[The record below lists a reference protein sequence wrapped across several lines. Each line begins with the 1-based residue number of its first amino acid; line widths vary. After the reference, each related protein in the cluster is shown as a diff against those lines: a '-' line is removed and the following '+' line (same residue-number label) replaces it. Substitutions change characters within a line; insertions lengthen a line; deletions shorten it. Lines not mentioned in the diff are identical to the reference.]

1 MRARSTR
8 AAAASATLF
17 PAIAKEAPGEHTALA
32 RVRARS
38 PSVQPVAELW
48 AALHLSHPGGTQ
60 LAHLARRAQ
69 RFTPRVSLERP
80 DGLLL
85 EVRGSLHL
93 FGEAAGLREAL
104 LKMCGE
110 LRLEASLAF
119 APTPL
124 AALVM
129 ARACKAAQ
137 VMERAELVG
146 KLAELALGTLRWP
159 PEIVERLKRTGVR
172 TIGAALRLPRAG
184 FARRF
189 GTAQLASLD
198 RLTGRTREIRT
209 AFRPGESF
217 RRRHELSCEVE
228 SHACLLSALM
238 RLLEE
243 LEDFL
248 KVRQCGV
255 MTVECHLLHRQA
267 GMTPCVLRLAAPGA
281 DARHLGS
288 LFAEELQR
296 LVLPQ
301 PVRALELRAAT
312 LLPLTPAA
320 PMLWQPGEHGGG
332 AGSEA
337 HALIERLQA
346 RLGEAAVHGLTL
358 LDDHRPES
366 CWSMTAPPAACPAYL
381 TRTARTTC
389 MARTT
394 RGATSPVSLRRPL
407 WLLPVPQPLAM
418 RAGWPWRRGL
428 LQLVSEPERIET
440 GWWDGEDIARDYYT
454 ALDIHGVRLWVFR
467 ERTAAHR
474 WFLHGIFG

>member
-1 MRARSTR
+1 MRGL
-8 AAAASATLF
+8 AAASATQA
-17 PAIAKEAPGEHTALA
+17 PARERATTLT
-32 RVRARS
+32 RVLTLPAAE
-38 PSVQPVAELW
+38 PVAELW
-48 AALHLSHPGGTQ
+48 AALHLRQLCGTK
-60 LAHLARRAQ
+60 LARLARRAQ
-69 RFTPRVSLERP
+69 RFTPRVSLEPP

-93 FGEAAGLREAL
+93 FGGMTGLRAAL
-104 LKMCGE
+104 LEMCGE
-110 LRLEASLAF
+110 FGLAALLAS

-124 AALVM
+124 AALVL
-129 ARACKAAQ
+129 ARAGKATH

-146 KLAELALGTLRWP
+146 KLAELALGALRWP
-159 PEIVERLKRTGVR
+159 PEVLERLKSSGVR

-198 RLTGRTREIRT
+198 RLTGRTRELRT
-209 AFRPGESF
+209 AFRPREAF

-228 SHACLLSALM
+228 SHAYLLAALM

-255 MTVECHLLHRQA
+255 MTVECRLLHRQA

-281 DARHLGS
+281 DARHLGG
-288 LFAEELQR
+288 LFAEEFQR
-296 LVLPQ
+296 LALPQ
-301 PVRALELRAAT
+301 AVRALELRAGT

-346 RLGEAAVHGLTL
+346 RLGEAVVHGLAL

-366 CWSMTAPPAACPAYL
+366 CWAMTAPPPPAARAVCTVRAV
-381 TRTARTTC
+381 RAV
-389 MARTT
+389 
-394 RGATSPVSLRRPL
+394 RGSAPPLSLRRPL

-418 RAGWPWRRGL
+418 RAGLPWRRGL
-428 LQLVSEPERIET
+428 LQLLSEPERIET
-440 GWWDGEDIARDYYT
+440 GWWDGEDVARDYYT
-454 ALDIHGVRLWVFR
+454 ASDIHGVRLWIFR
-467 ERTAAHR
+467 ERTAAHG

>member
-1 MRARSTR
+1 VKARPIPT
-8 AAAASATLF
+8 AAAAPAALF
-17 PAIAKEAPGEHTALA
+17 PATPAPQAPARERTALT
-32 RVRARS
+32 RVLPLRS
-38 PSVQPVAELW
+38 AESAAELW
-48 AALHLSHPGGTQ
+48 AALHLPHLCGTQ
-60 LAHLARRAQ
+60 LTRLARCAQ
-69 RFTPRVSLERP
+69 RFTPRVSLEPP

-93 FGEAAGLREAL
+93 FGGVAGLRVAL

-110 LRLEASLAF
+110 LGLEARLAF

-129 ARACKAAQ
+129 ARAGKAAQ

-146 KLAELALGTLRWP
+146 KLAGLALGTLRWP
-159 PEIVERLKRTGVR
+159 PEVIERLKLTGVR

-189 GTAQLASLD
+189 GTAQLAGLD
-198 RLTGRTREIRT
+198 RLTGRTREVRT
-209 AFRPGESF
+209 AFRPREAF
-217 RRRHELSCEVE
+217 RRRQDLSCEVE
-228 SHACLLSALM
+228 SHAYLLSALE

-255 MTVECHLLHRQA
+255 MTVECRLLHRQA
-267 GMTPCVLRLAAPGA
+267 GMTPCVLRLAVPGA
-281 DARHLGS
+281 DARHLGG
-288 LFAEELQR
+288 LFAEEFHR
-296 LVLPQ
+296 LALPQ
-301 PVRALELRAAT
+301 AVRALELRAGR
-312 LLPLTPAA
+312 LSPLTPAA
-320 PMLWQPGEHGGG
+320 LMLWQPGEHGGG

-346 RLGEAAVHGLTL
+346 RLGEEAVHGLTL

-366 CWSMTAPPAACPAYL
+366 CWAMTAPPPPAA
-381 TRTARTTC
+381 RTTPVARTTC
-389 MARTT
+389 GSAP
-394 RGATSPVSLRRPL
+394 PVSRRRPL
-407 WLLPVPQPLAM
+407 WLLPMPQPLVM
-418 RAGWPWRRGL
+418 RAGRPWRRGL

-440 GWWDGEDIARDYYT
+440 GWWDGEDIARDYYA
-454 ALDIHGVRLWVFR
+454 ALDIHGVRLWIFR